1 MIINAWPKFIHI
13 PHLNSYPR
21 TEWKVATVWFSVHM
35 YPSKNSLSGPI
46 QSAIDTDDDVEYK
59 KPQTFAACLAD
70 TFVSPSFDFVS
81 IPHVLSLCVS
91 ARYFR
96 WLHISWGNFSLRLMS
111 RFPRLILNRGYHLKC
126 LETCVFLPPIT
137 SCCVCTS
144 RYSYNDTRYCT
155 GEGAGQFWN
164 RERVEETASRSLG
177 NAFAFCRHSKTVCP

>member
-1 MIINAWPKFIHI
+1 
-13 PHLNSYPR
+13 
-21 TEWKVATVWFSVHM
+21 M

-46 QSAIDTDDDVEYK
+46 QSADDTDDDVEYK

-155 GEGAGQFWN
+155 GEGAWTILKPRTSWRNRLKVSRKRFRFLSPLEDCLPLNGQHVTN
-164 RERVEETASRSLG
+164 DR
-177 NAFAFCRHSKTVCP
+177 CRGAGDSYTS